1 MTTVVTPSRRHRH
14 LPTMLTVLFAAVLI
28 VIPVGATGAYWTTT
42 VTGAAGTAGT
52 GAWCA
57 TPDTAG
63 TNSRFIR
70 LSSITTDVSGALG
83 PFNRKM
89 AIIPVAN
96 NAAWGG
102 NGTTARTLSVRLY
115 NCQEAPDPA
124 LGLRVMSWSNPTG
137 SASLNRTWITGGTVA
152 PASRLN
158 PNVAGLGVQLRDKAQ
173 AADARQDSLLG
184 LGSSDLRR
192 FSWIIANH
200 RTRTAPALNPPTCG
214 NTLGISSC
222 SVPLTAV
229 GGGENLVKDLVDVTP
244 WDTPGEFVTY
254 VADTFANQA
263 PTGWN
268 SSDLNCVFTGL
279 TCNSVATATRLNAT
293 AATDTTLYGSTDG
306 NQLQWLIIQYTG
318 TAPADL
324 VLEVV
329 LG

>member
-1 MTTVVTPSRRHRH
+1 MTNVVTPGPRHRR
-14 LPTMLTVLFAAVLI
+14 LPTMLTVLFAVVLI
-28 VIPVGATGAYWTTT
+28 LVPVGTTGAYWTTE
-42 VTGAAGTAGT
+42 VTGAVGTAGT

-70 LSSITTDVSGALG
+70 LSSITTDVSGTLG

-96 NAAWGG
+96 NTAWGG
-102 NGTTARTLSVRLY
+102 NGTTARNLSVRIY

-158 PNVAGLGVQLRDKAQ
+158 PNIAGLGVQLRDKSQ
-173 AADARQDSLLG
+173 AAEARQGTLLG
-184 LGSSDLRR
+184 LGYSDLTQ
-192 FSWIIANH
+192 FSWMVAAQ
-200 RTRTAPALNPPTCG
+200 RTRAAPAAQPANCG
-214 NTLGISSC
+214 MLLGISGC
-222 SVPLTAV
+222 SVPITAV
-229 GGGENLVKDLVDVTP
+229 GGGENLVKDVADVTP
-244 WDTPGEFVTY
+244 WDTPGEFINY
-254 VADTFANQA
+254 PAGTFARQTT
-263 PTGWN
+263 TGWA
-268 SSDLNCVFTGL
+268 SSDLNGCVLG
-279 TCNSVATATRLNAT
+279 TCNAVPAATRLNAT
-293 AATDTTLYGSTDG
+293 AATDTTLYGSIDG
-306 NQLQWLIIQYTG
+306 NQLQWLVIQYTG

>member
-1 MTTVVTPSRRHRH
+1 MTNVVTPGRRHRR
-14 LPTMLTVLFAAVLI
+14 LPTMLTVLFAVVLI
-28 VIPVGATGAYWTTT
+28 LVPVGTTGAYWTTE
-42 VTGAAGTAGT
+42 VTGAVGTAGT

-70 LSSITTDVSGALG
+70 LSSITTDVSGTLG

-96 NAAWGG
+96 NTAWGG
-102 NGTTARTLSVRLY
+102 NGT
-115 NCQEAPDPA
+115 

-158 PNVAGLGVQLRDKAQ
+158 PNIAGLGVQLRDLSQ
-173 AADARQDSLLG
+173 HPEARQGSILG
-184 LGSSDLRR
+184 LGYSDLRR
-192 FSWIIANH
+192 FSWIVAAH
-200 RTRTAPALNPPTCG
+200 RTRATPALSPPACVIGLGTG
-214 NTLGISSC
+214 NC

-229 GGGENLVKDLVDVTP
+229 GGGENLVKDVVDVTP
-244 WDTPGEFVTY
+244 WDIPGEYLTY
-254 VADTFANQA
+254 TADTFAHQVSN
-263 PTGWN
+263 GWT
-268 SSDLNCVFTGL
+268 SSDLNNVCAFLGPCT
-279 TCNSVATATRLNAT
+279 SVAAPTKLNAT
-293 AATDTTLYGSTDG
+293 AATDTTLYGSIDG
-306 NQLQWLIIQYTG
+306 NQLQWLVIQYTG